1 MGKTTTT
8 KTENNM
14 ITSYTTTWDD
24 LFDEILSPKK
34 SAYKTKSSERDLVLK
49 EDKTFHIHVP
59 GCSDKDVD
67 VELTDRYLR
76 VIAEANVDNFEF
88 KIEKSYILPSNV
100 DKDKITASVKDGL
113 LTIEMKIKKDKVKVK
128 KLL

>member
-1 MGKTTTT
+1 
-8 KTENNM
+8 M

-24 LFDEILSPKK
+24 LFDEIFYPKK
-34 SAYKTKSSERDLVLK
+34 SAYKTKLSEKELVLK

-76 VIAEANVDNFEF
+76 VIAEANVDNFDF

-100 DKDKITASVKDGL
+100 DKNKITASVKDGL
-113 LTIEMKIKKDKVKVK
+113 LTIEMKIQKDKVKVK

>member
-1 MGKTTTT
+1 MRKH
-8 KTENNM
+8 M

-24 LFDEILSPKK
+24 LFDEILSSKN
-34 SAYKTKSSERDLVLK
+34 SIHKTKSSERDLVLK

>member
-1 MGKTTTT
+1 VGKTTTT

-76 VIAEANVDNFEF
+76 VIAEANVDNFDF

-113 LTIEMKIKKDKVKVK
+113 LTIDMKIKKDKVKVK

>member
-1 MGKTTTT
+1 VGKTTTT

-24 LFDEILSPKK
+24 LFDEIFYPKK
-34 SAYKTKSSERDLVLK
+34 SAYKTKSSEKDLVLK

-67 VELTDRYLR
+67 VELTDRYLK
-76 VIAEANVDNFEF
+76 VIAEANVDNFDF

-100 DKDKITASVKDGL
+100 DKNKITASVKDGL
-113 LTIEMKIKKDKVKVK
+113 LTIEMKIQKDKVKVK

>member
-1 MGKTTTT
+1 
-8 KTENNM
+8 M
-14 ITSYTTTWDD
+14 ITSFTTNFWDD
-24 LFDEILSPKK
+24 LFDEALS
-34 SAYKTKSSERDLVLK
+34 YKTPSYKSKSTERDLVLK

-76 VIAEANVDNFEF
+76 VIAEANVDNFDF

>member
-1 MGKTTTT
+1 
-8 KTENNM
+8 M

-24 LFDEILSPKK
+24 LFDEILSPKN
-34 SAYKTKSSERDLVLK
+34 SIHKTKSSERDLVLK

-59 GCSDKDVD
+59 GCSENDVD
-67 VELTDRYLR
+67 VELEERYMK
-76 VIAEANVDNFEF
+76 VKAEANVDNFDF
-88 KIEKSYILPSNV
+88 KIEKSYILPTNV
-100 DKDKITASVKDGL
+100 DKSKITASVKDGL

>member
-76 VIAEANVDNFEF
+76 VIAEANVDNFDF

-113 LTIEMKIKKDKVKVK
+113 LTIDMKIKKDKVKVK

>member
-1 MGKTTTT
+1 
-8 KTENNM
+8 M

>member
-76 VIAEANVDNFEF
+76 VIAEANVDNFDF